1 MIFGGGVN
9 FKVTDQHGRTHTLF
23 LNSTQAELF
32 NARMN
37 RQFFKRTKEE
47 NVLTLIDDAPNYKA
61 LEEVA
66 EKYGFADYCDFS
78 DINLYGIKRLLK
90 VVVSTLYRY
99 PRLRSRFCFLGSH
112 NGYKR
117 AIDSLMEGSAETLK
131 RFNLSHIATPEIVR
145 VLGSLADEMI
155 EGLVTSPESYVA
167 TAITAFGF
175 FDAMLFDSNDYE
187 GYAYIKM
194 AQDLRYSE
202 EVGFHPKGCAETA
215 SVVYHEIGHM
225 LDALCG
231 LADSAEFT
239 SFCRRYDE
247 RTIRSEVSEY
257 ATTNSK
263 ELIAEAFAEYMCNP
277 TPRPIARAIGDM
289 INRHYAALR

>member
-1 MIFGGGVN
+1 MIYGGGVN
-9 FKVTDQHGRTHTLF
+9 FNVTDQHGRTHTLF

-37 RQFFKRTKEE
+37 RQFFKRTREE
-47 NVLTLIDDAPNYKA
+47 NVLALIDEAPNYKA

-90 VVVSTLYRY
+90 VVVGILYRY

-112 NGYKR
+112 NGYKK
-117 AIDSLMEGSAETLK
+117 AIDLLLEGDTHVLQ

-145 VLGSLADEMI
+145 VLGGMADDMI
-155 EGLVTSPESYVA
+155 EGLVRSPESYVA

-202 EVGFHPKGCAETA
+202 EVGFHPKGCGETA

-225 LDALCG
+225 LDSLC
-231 LADSAEFT
+231 AMNESAEFK
-239 SFCRRYDE
+239 SYFRRFDASAVRRE
-247 RTIRSEVSEY
+247 LSEY
-257 ATTNSK
+257 ATTSSK
-263 ELIAEAFAEYMCNP
+263 EFIAEAFSEYMCNP
-277 TPRPIARAIGDM
+277 TPRPIARTIGEM
-289 INRHYAALR
+289 IDRQYAALR